1 MKINHSWLPKFIL
14 GFCLY
19 TVATGTSF
27 AQTVNCGMGESIQA
41 ALDAE
46 GIDDIIVEGTCLENI
61 VINGD
66 ISELLQIVAGSPGSG
81 VQGVTPGVPSIT
93 IRGASGVII
102 NGLTVSG
109 NNGDGI
115 ALSQN
120 ASAMIQ
126 NTTIENN
133 AGHGINVEQGAFAN
147 LIGNS
152 ISSNG
157 KCGVRVSD
165 SASARLQGNGITS
178 DQADVNVCAA
188 VGVYRDAFVHMF
200 GANSVTNTTGTGLA
214 VQVDHNSTLQ
224 QNAGHTT
231 VSGNVEDLN
240 GSSVDF
246 RDVAIMGNVSAS
258 ANSQL
263 RLRDQGTVPSNVT
276 VTGDIFINETD
287 VATFLPVGVGA
298 TVNGTIHCNGGTL
311 FGSSNVTAT
320 AIDCPA
326 PIHVLRADGTAKIR
340 AEELNAA
347 VAARSMFELVNNG
360 PIGFNMTNTDLTQTW
375 RFAAQTTGFRVSLD
389 GTGGPELEVGNG
401 GTLQVGPGGAA
412 NLTLDASGNL
422 TVAGTVNGV
431 SDRNAKTAI
440 VALNGAEVLTKLTAL
455 PVSQWAY
462 KKEPAVNHIGP
473 MAQDFYG
480 AFGLGADDKHLAPG
494 DLAGVAV
501 IGVKALHKMIEA
513 RDATI
518 AAHEAKIVEQ
528 ESKIATQAAKLAERA
543 TEIAELKQRLVALEG
558 MVSRIVAK
566 QTTRTAQR

>member
-1 MKINHSWLPKFIL
+1 MKCTEPKTWLPRLIL
-14 GFCLY
+14 GFSLY
-19 TVATGTSF
+19 ALASSTSF
-27 AQTVNCGMGESIQA
+27 AQAIVNCPGDSIQDAVDA
-41 ALDAE
+41 APAGGVYSILINGVCTENVVINRDNVQLFGGTGGGVTGASTLDA
-46 GIDDIIVEGTCLENI
+46 
-61 VINGD
+61 
-66 ISELLQIVAGSPGSG
+66 
-81 VQGVTPGVPSIT
+81 
-93 IRGASGVII
+93 IRILGASGVLIQD
-102 NGLTVSG
+102 LTVS
-109 NNGDGI
+109 NGGGSGI
-115 ALSQN
+115 VLLAN
-120 ASAMIQ
+120 AGANISNVTIADNAGTGLFVRQ
-126 NTTIENN
+126 GSFASVANGTTISGSGFCEVQVSE
-133 AGHGINVEQGAFAN
+133 AGNVWMQDTT
-147 LIGNS
+147 IV
-152 ISSNG
+152 SN
-157 KCGVRVSD
+157 
-165 SASARLQGNGITS
+165 QP
-178 DQADVNVCAA
+178 DVNVC
-188 VGVYRDAFVHMF
+188 VGLGIYRDASVRML
-200 GANSVTNTTGTGLA
+200 GTNSITNTTPTGFA
-214 VQVDHNSTLQ
+214 IDVFHGSTLRQ
-224 QNAGHTT
+224 SNGHTT
-231 VSGNVEDLN
+231 VSGHVEVGN
-240 GSSVDF
+240 ESNMDF
-246 RDVAIMGNVSAS
+246 RDADITGNAT
-258 ANSQL
+258 AFYNSVL
-263 RLRDQGTVPSNVT
+263 RMRNSSF
-276 VTGDIFINETD
+276 TGDFFVNETN
-287 VATFLPVGVGA
+287 VLQFSSAGGST
-298 TVNGTIHCNGGTL
+298 TINGTIHCNGGTL

-360 PIGFNMTNTDLTQTW
+360 PIGFNMTNTDAGLNW

-480 AFGLGADDKHLAPG
+480 AFGLGADDTHLAPG

-501 IGVKALHKMIEA
+501 IGVKALHKMIEV
-513 RDATI
+513 REATI
-518 AAHEAKIVEQ
+518 ATHEAKLVEQ
-528 ESKIATQAAKLAERA
+528 ESKIAEQAAKLAERA
-543 TEIAELKQRLVALEG
+543 TEIVELKQRLVALEG